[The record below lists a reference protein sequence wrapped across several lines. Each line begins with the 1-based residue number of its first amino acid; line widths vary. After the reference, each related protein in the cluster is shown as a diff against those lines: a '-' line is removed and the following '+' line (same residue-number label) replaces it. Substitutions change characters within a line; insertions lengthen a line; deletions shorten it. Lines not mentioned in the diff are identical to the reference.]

1 MTPPNAHLSLPVGLS
16 TGIGHLPHCDPGDA
30 VEFVLRHNPR
40 LPAAPSLPAR
50 SRREGM
56 VAQAAAGI
64 QGVTVHDD
72 GTLDLDPSLVDPEA
86 PLGDLDF
93 AGDAYG
99 GLRAFLTA
107 VADRDGAIKVSL
119 TGPVTLGVAL
129 HAAGLDADL
138 AFAVA
143 GAAVRRRAAAL
154 VDHLLRRVPQAQ
166 LVVFVD
172 EPAMASLTEQ
182 GFPIGPTEGVDLV
195 SGAMAVIERVAV
207 TGLHCCHPADYRLLL
222 GAGPRILSIPVDGG
236 IERHAG
242 LLGDHLDRGGWV
254 AWGAVPTDGP
264 IGPTVER
271 LWRRLSELWCD
282 LSADGCDPVLLRTNA
297 MITPVCGLAHHGVT
311 QAEQVMELTGRL
323 ASRLQDQAIGVRL
336 AAGA

>member
-1 MTPPNAHLSLPVGLS
+1 MADVQQEPGLRGRARHRRPTRRRRLWRPPRHRPMTPPNAHLSLPVGLS

-72 GTLDLDPSLVDPEA
+72 GTLDLDPSLIDPEA

-172 EPAMASLTEQ
+172 EPAMASL
-182 GFPIGPTEGVDLV
+182 
-195 SGAMAVIERVAV
+195 
-207 TGLHCCHPADYRLLL
+207 
-222 GAGPRILSIPVDGG
+222 PR
-236 IERHAG
+236 R
-242 LLGDHLDRGGWV
+242 
-254 AWGAVPTDGP
+254 
-264 IGPTVER
+264 
-271 LWRRLSELWCD
+271 
-282 LSADGCDPVLLRTNA
+282 
-297 MITPVCGLAHHGVT
+297 
-311 QAEQVMELTGRL
+311 
-323 ASRLQDQAIGVRL
+323 ASRSGPPKASTSCRGPWPSSSGWRSRGCTAATRPTTGCCSAPVPGSCPSPSTAASSATPACSATTSTA
-336 AAGA
+336 AAGSPGERCPPTARSAPRSSGCGAACRPCGATSRLTAAIRCCCAPTP